1 MSSGLSST
9 SKMLEFSTILSFLT
23 DFWNADNFSLCQPPQ
38 VSIDTAI
45 RNAQDMR
52 HNLICSFMADRQSVR
67 AAPTYISVVKQ
78 RQ

>member
-1 MSSGLSST
+1 MSSVEIALMSSGLSYT
-9 SKMLEFSTILSFLT
+9 SKMLKFSTILSFLT

-52 HNLICSFMADRQSVR
+52 HKSQLFFHGL
-67 AAPTYISVVKQ
+67 
-78 RQ
+78 